1 MKIRAIK
8 FKQCTSFD
16 RARSQRKIPLRI
28 KQKVDTKKVRKR
40 KRERGFRPKESAN
53 QAEENEGREREKTGT
68 KEDRESKKQKEREKR
83 HRSEGMRRKLLA
95 IADSRGRVS
104 YELSLG
110 LIPQSRAE
118 WEERLLSSVC
128 SAIEAAETIET
139 G

>member
-1 MKIRAIK
+1 M
-8 FKQCTSFD
+8 
-16 RARSQRKIPLRI
+16 
-28 KQKVDTKKVRKR
+28 
-40 KRERGFRPKESAN
+40 
-53 QAEENEGREREKTGT
+53 
-68 KEDRESKKQKEREKR
+68 
-83 HRSEGMRRKLLA
+83 A

-104 YELSLG
+104 YALSFG